1 MSLVHVRSWHI
12 AAPDVCDGTSAV
24 GKSRLSTSQPHPLV
38 KPTEPCLAAVLAG
51 RALAAKVTRPGQANP
66 PSPIGFGCAD
76 IGNAITP
83 RCAVASFPPLCD
95 PSDALV

>member
-1 MSLVHVRSWHI
+1 
-12 AAPDVCDGTSAV
+12 
-24 GKSRLSTSQPHPLV
+24 LV

-83 RCAVASFPPLCD
+83 PVRRRQLSAPLR
-95 PSDALV
+95 SE